1 MDSYYD
7 SQMSRHSRQ
16 MPQAFAG
23 GPPRQFGSG
32 AAGLGA
38 LAVRV
43 GRSTLP
49 LLKRYVL
56 PVAKELG
63 QHLISTTIPEL
74 GNVLS
79 GKKKV
84 KRAVKDSVKKSVKNT
99 IKGRLNKAVG
109 KNSRGGGQPSPA
121 RHDARRRKPSGG
133 RAGGGG
139 RARSAAG
146 GAQSAVPPK
155 KQQQTRGG
163 QPLKR
168 RKSSFSSN
176 LAGKRSRVDILEN
189 VSFV

>member
-16 MPQAFAG
+16 MPVFAG

-109 KNSRGGGQPSPA
+109 KNNRGHG
-121 RHDARRRKPSGG
+121 
-133 RAGGGG
+133 
-139 RARSAAG
+139 
-146 GAQSAVPPK
+146 
-155 KQQQTRGG
+155 T
-163 QPLKR
+163 
-168 RKSSFSSN
+168 
-176 LAGKRSRVDILEN
+176 
-189 VSFV
+189 

>member
-109 KNSRGGGQPSPA
+109 KNSRGGGPPAPA
-121 RHDARRRKPSGG
+121 RHDARRRRKP
-133 RAGGGG
+133 GGGG
-139 RARSAAG
+139 RARSAAGG

-163 QPLKR
+163 APLKR
-168 RKSSFSSN
+168 RKSFSSN

>member
-1 MDSYYD
+1 
-7 SQMSRHSRQ
+7 

-84 KRAVKDSVKKSVKNT
+84 KRAVKDSVKNT

-109 KNSRGGGQPSPA
+109 KNSRGGGLPSPA

-133 RAGGGG
+133 RA
-139 RARSAAG
+139 RSAAGG

-163 QPLKR
+163 APLKR
-168 RKSSFSSN
+168 RKSSSFSSN